1 MFPLGPPGGLSASP
15 YQVLSAFAGNP
26 LFISLE
32 KLRDDGLL
40 DEELPAFPSTFVD
53 KVDFN
58 AVRDF
63 KDPFFEQAFAHFE
76 KNSELKAPFEAFC
89 RRHKN
94 WLDDYALF
102 CTLKQQ
108 HGGTAWDTWEDPLRR
123 REPAALKKAHNQ
135 FRSQVRYHQFLQFV
149 FFEQWSELKAF
160 CLEREIKLM
169 GDIPIFVAHDSA
181 DVWANPQLFYL
192 DDRGASTVV
201 AGCPPDYFSATGQRW
216 GNPLYRWDVLKKS
229 GYAWWIKRFQIMF
242 ELFDATRLD
251 HFIGFTR
258 YWRIPADHP
267 TAENG
272 EWIKGPG
279 LHFFQT
285 VFRKLGRV
293 QLIAEDLGL
302 VTDDVIALREK
313 LEIPGMRVL
322 QFAFGDANP
331 KNPFLPHNYVPQ
343 TVVYTGTHDNDTTV
357 GWFSALAETE
367 RDFVRRYIRSD
378 GHDIHWEFIRLAW
391 SSTAET
397 AMVPAQ
403 DLLGL
408 DSSARMNRPGTNE
421 GNWSWR
427 LSPGALTKELSDRLG
442 ELTAFY
448 AR

>member
-1 MFPLGPPGGLSASP
+1 MKRAAFFSMSPRCRGDMGSRLGPRGRLPFTALVSRRRETTLVANVSAAAARRTRARRPIKFSP
-15 YQVLSAFAGNP
+15 RFAGNP
-26 LFISLE
+26 LFISAE

-40 DEELPAFPSTFVD
+40 DEELPAFPSSAVD

-58 AVRDF
+58 AARDF
-63 KDPFFEQAFAHFE
+63 KDPFFEHAFAHFE
-76 KNSELKAPFEAFC
+76 KNSELKAPFDSFC
-89 RRHKN
+89 RRHKS
-94 WLDDYALF
+94 WLEDYALF
-102 CTLKQQ
+102 CALKQQ
-108 HGGTAWDTWEDPLRR
+108 HGGTAWDTWENPLRR
-123 REPAALKKAHNQ
+123 REPAALKKAHQQ

-272 EWIKGPG
+272 EWIAGPG
-279 LHFFQT
+279 LHFFKT
-285 VFRKLGRV
+285 VFRKLGRL
-293 QLIAEDLGL
+293 QLIAEDFGLGDRRCHL
-302 VTDDVIALREK
+302 ALHA
-313 LEIPGMRVL
+313 I
-322 QFAFGDANP
+322 
-331 KNPFLPHNYVPQ
+331 
-343 TVVYTGTHDNDTTV
+343 
-357 GWFSALAETE
+357 
-367 RDFVRRYIRSD
+367 
-378 GHDIHWEFIRLAW
+378 
-391 SSTAET
+391 
-397 AMVPAQ
+397 
-403 DLLGL
+403 
-408 DSSARMNRPGTNE
+408 
-421 GNWSWR
+421 NWSF
-427 LSPGALTKELSDRLG
+427 PA
-442 ELTAFY
+442 
-448 AR
+448 